1 MAINEIFSKASNAFS
16 SPLATRLMISVAAI
30 WFGASLL
37 SQALYMGFYGKP
49 YDSLL
54 LLEIMGPFY
63 ALIIVIELLIWA
75 MIGLMLVNKFL
86 TNKVDMF
93 VPPAVS

>member
-1 MAINEIFSKASNAFS
+1 MAINKIFGRASNALS
-16 SPLATRLMISVAAI
+16 SPLITRLMIFVAAI

-54 LLEIMGPFY
+54 LLEIMGPYY

-75 MIGLMLVNKFL
+75 IIGLMLVNKFL
-86 TNKVDMF
+86 ANKVDMF
-93 VPPAVS
+93 APPVVS